1 MQLPLQLASCAIFL
15 RFSSASALLSL
26 SLVLNSTLPLAR
38 TCLRGATENLLQLH
52 FLKILCKYLNN
63 CSLCEMH
70 LIFSLSVTH
79 THTNTHTYVYIFCIY
94 LVHIY
99 IIFSAMFC
107 CLPTEAY
114 MNNCNFNICLL
125 RPLDS

>member
-79 THTNTHTYVYIFCIY
+79 THVCIY
-94 LVHIY
+94 MLYIY
-99 IIFSAMFC
+99 RAYILYFRQCFAA
-107 CLPTEAY
+107 CLQRLT
-114 MNNCNFNICLL
+114 
-125 RPLDS
+125 

>member
-26 SLVLNSTLPLAR
+26 SLVLNSTVPLAR

-79 THTNTHTYVYIFCIY
+79 THAHTVCIY
-94 LVHIY
+94 ILYMY
-99 IIFSAMFC
+99 ISYILYFRQCFAA
-107 CLPTEAY
+107 CLQRLT
-114 MNNCNFNICLL
+114 
-125 RPLDS
+125 

>member
-15 RFSSASALLSL
+15 RFSSTSALLSL
-26 SLVLNSTLPLAR
+26 SRAQLYLPLAR

-70 LIFSLSVTH
+70 LIFSLSATH
-79 THTNTHTYVYIFCIY
+79 THVCIYMLYIYGVYILYFRQC
-94 LVHIY
+94 
-99 IIFSAMFC
+99 FAA
-107 CLPTEAY
+107 CLQRLT
-114 MNNCNFNICLL
+114 
-125 RPLDS
+125 

>member
-26 SLVLNSTLPLAR
+26 SLVLNSTVPLAR

-79 THTNTHTYVYIFCIY
+79 THAHTCVYIYSVYIY
-94 LVHIY
+94 RVY
-99 IIFSAMFC
+99 ILYFRQCFAA
-107 CLPTEAY
+107 CLQRLT
-114 MNNCNFNICLL
+114 
-125 RPLDS
+125 